1 MNFVN
6 VKNKFIIIF
15 EFLSSLFSF
24 DDFKAF
30 MADQKGGL
38 VLPFGGG
45 YVEDEDWIMY
55 KLLRVDKSLKS
66 IDLSDLPDDFCD
78 EACKLIDEFR
88 RKTVKL
94 EEEWMLYFDY
104 VTGEVIY
111 CWQGKVG
118 ESGGGFDRRNFERRH
133 IASLHSHPIGYYS
146 FPSPENFD
154 ILENEFEDYE
164 IITSIDAFWIVEF
177 KYSVEKEVRENFQF
191 DLGNEIERIQ
201 NYSLIFFETS
211 DEIDY
216 FRELMVGTYLLEE
229 IDNKINGFDLLLIKK
244 EINNGN

>member
-6 VKNKFIIIF
+6 VKNKLIIIF

-24 DDFKAF
+24 DDFRAC

-38 VLPFGGG
+38 VLQIGGG
-45 YVEDEDWIMY
+45 HVEDEDWIRY
-55 KLLRVDKSLKS
+55 KVLMVDKSLKS
-66 IDLSDLPDDFCD
+66 IDFSDLPDEFCD
-78 EACKLIDEFR
+78 ESCKLIDEFR

-94 EEEWMLYFDY
+94 EEEGMLYFDY
-104 VTGEVIY
+104 MTCEVIY

-118 ESGGGFDRRNFERRH
+118 ESGGGFDRRNFDGRH

-164 IITSIDAFWIVEF
+164 IITSIDTFWIVEF
-177 KYSVEKEVRENFQF
+177 KYAVEKRLGRISNLIWVMKLKEYKIIHCYFLKLLMKLIILEN
-191 DLGNEIERIQ
+191 
-201 NYSLIFFETS
+201 
-211 DEIDY
+211 
-216 FRELMVGTYLLEE
+216 
-229 IDNKINGFDLLLIKK
+229 
-244 EINNGN
+244 